1 MAVVTNPDE
10 PVGRKSVVTPPPVK
24 VLAIKHDI
32 SVLQPQKFDSAFTV
46 GISDLKPDLF
56 VVAAYG
62 KIIPKEIIE
71 MPKYGAL
78 NIHPSLLPRWR
89 GASPVQYSILNGD
102 TETGVTVMLMDEK
115 MDHGPIVTNSKFEI
129 RNSKLTTPELSE
141 ILSKMGM
148 ELIIETIPKW
158 INGKIKPIP
167 QDETKATYSKI
178 LKKED
183 GRINWS
189 KPAASIERQV
199 RALAPWPG
207 SFTYWKRGE
216 KMVQLK
222 VLEADLR
229 DTEKSDFPLEVGLQ
243 QVDGTVI
250 VKNNRLFVKTGSE
263 YLEIL
268 KIQPEGKREM
278 TAKEFINGYGDI
290 DGAILQ

>member
-1 MAVVTNPDE
+1 
-10 PVGRKSVVTPPPVK
+10 
-24 VLAIKHDI
+24 
-32 SVLQPQKFDSAFTV
+32 
-46 GISDLKPDLF
+46 
-56 VVAAYG
+56 
-62 KIIPKEIIE
+62 
-71 MPKYGAL
+71 
-78 NIHPSLLPRWR
+78 
-89 GASPVQYSILNGD
+89 
-102 TETGVTVMLMDEK
+102 